1 MLPISA
7 ALTFILSGKKRPP
20 RRRLE
25 PRLPRGGSR
34 AGRSVTPAPPAHSHG
49 PHWERRSIAGPRPSH
64 PRPHPPGAPR
74 DRARGRSTRGRR
86 AHVAALLCVGTA
98 ASSPPFGPR
107 RFAAGGWGAG
117 LAALAAEAPERCGCA
132 VARAFLEG
140 RERSRRPPGWRAE
153 H

>member
-49 PHWERRSIAGPRPSH
+49 PHWERRSITGPRPSH
-64 PRPHPPGAPR
+64 PRPHPPGAPETE
-74 DRARGRSTRGRR
+74 RAGGPLGAA
-86 AHVAALLCVGTA
+86 AHTWQLFC
-98 ASSPPFGPR
+98 ASGQRLVPPPFGPR

-140 RERSRRPPGWRAE
+140 RERSRPPGWRAE